1 MDWAEPSAISAAI
14 PKAAATIAVAVPVE
28 RTMLAVYLLGC
39 AVMLTRLVLSRRRL
53 LNLETQAVP
62 FAHRDEV
69 RLTDHPITPF
79 VGPHRSVVVPAIL
92 VARLTRRQLDLVI
105 EHENIHIER
114 RDPQWFL
121 GLSVLDALFWFH
133 PWVRHQTKRCR
144 LAAELAVDAR
154 VREVDPRLYA
164 STLIDAVKH
173 TAGAQ
178 LSQVPAAARGS
189 DMRIRIQ
196 RVLRPHAKAPRRWRL
211 AIASVLL
218 FPIIAAQWSVVY
230 ATTKGPPSFEI
241 TPVEGRITSKFG
253 RVPGP
258 KKKKRNHT
266 GIDISAPSGTPIV
279 APAAGRVVQAERS
292 KVKYG
297 NLLVLDHGNGFV
309 TRYAHLKSFEVNV
322 NDRVAVG

>member
-1 MDWAEPSAISAAI
+1 M
-14 PKAAATIAVAVPVE
+14 
-28 RTMLAVYLLGC
+28 
-39 AVMLTRLVLSRRRL
+39 
-53 LNLETQAVP
+53 
-62 FAHRDEV
+62 
-69 RLTDHPITPF
+69 
-79 VGPHRSVVVPAIL
+79 
-92 VARLTRRQLDLVI
+92 
-105 EHENIHIER
+105 
-114 RDPQWFL
+114 
-121 GLSVLDALFWFH
+121 
-133 PWVRHQTKRCR
+133 
-144 LAAELAVDAR
+144 AAELAVDAR

-266 GIDISAPSGTPIV
+266 VIDISAPSGTPIV

-322 NDRVAVG
+322 NDRVAVGEVIGLVGNTGYSTGPHLHFEVLRDGKPVDPAQLVPLPGLPVRGNLDGRRR